1 MRFNLLCNITKIKI
15 ALTKKNIK
23 GGFKMTSQEIL
34 KAYQDFTALIPANQK
49 VDEIFFLKNLPAG
62 CYYIFRNWNGAD
74 ADILFK
80 SKFTKTIKSLYEGL
94 NNTIE
99 NFIILKA

>member
-1 MRFNLLCNITKIKI
+1 
-15 ALTKKNIK
+15 
-23 GGFKMTSQEIL
+23 MTSQEIL

>member
-1 MRFNLLCNITKIKI
+1 
-15 ALTKKNIK
+15 
-23 GGFKMTSQEIL
+23 MTTQEIL

-80 SKFTKTIKSLYEGL
+80 SRFIKTVKSLYEGF
-94 NNTIE
+94 NDNVDY
-99 NFIILKA
+99 FIILKP